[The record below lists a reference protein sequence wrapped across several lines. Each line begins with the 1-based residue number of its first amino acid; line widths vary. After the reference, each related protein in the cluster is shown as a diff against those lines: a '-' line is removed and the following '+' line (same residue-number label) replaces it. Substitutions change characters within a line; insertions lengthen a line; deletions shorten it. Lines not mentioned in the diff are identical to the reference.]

1 MTVSKTL
8 RNAIGKLTTRVRLGA
23 WVELV
28 RFPAV
33 FSVWSNILAAHL
45 IATIGSPH
53 WRLLGLQLAITT
65 CLYWAGMVLNDC
77 FDLDNDRT
85 ERPERPLPSGRI
97 APHAAWAVGF
107 GLLVAGILLGWIAG
121 PGPFLISILLALAIV
136 GYDAW
141 LKHGPLGPV
150 AMGLCR
156 WLNWLLGLSVGL
168 ILLPELLLAL
178 PVFLYTLSVTLLSR
192 AETVSGNRRAVR
204 HAAIAL
210 GLTLAAM
217 LGLYPAGLLTDPYAL
232 ALTAVTGALLIR
244 RLLRLLDDPTAA
256 RVRASVGFMLLC
268 MIPLDAL
275 LLAGDGQRL
284 AALGLLLLLL
294 PGWFLAW
301 RVQIT

>member
-1 MTVSKTL
+1 MTVSKFATQL
-8 RNAIGKLTTRVRLGA
+8 RLGD

-28 RFPAV
+28 RLPAV
-33 FSVWSNILAAHL
+33 FSAWSNILAAHL
-45 IATIGSPH
+45 IATTGSPH
-53 WRLLGLQLAITT
+53 WRLLALQLAITT
-65 CLYWAGMVLNDC
+65 SLYWAGMVLNDC
-77 FDLDNDRT
+77 FDLNNDRI

-97 APHAAWAVGF
+97 APRAAWTVGF
-107 GLLVAGILLGWIAG
+107 GLLLAGVTLGGVAG
-121 PGPFLISILLALAIV
+121 PHPFLISMLLALAIV

-141 LKHGPLGPV
+141 FKNGLLGPA

-168 ILLPELLLAL
+168 LLVPELLLAL

-192 AETVSGNRRAVR
+192 AETVSGNRLAVR

-210 GLTLAAM
+210 GVTLAAIV
-217 LGLYPAGLLTDPYAL
+217 GLYLVGLLTDPYAL
-232 ALTAVTGALLIR
+232 ALTVVAGALLIR
-244 RLLRLLDDPTAA
+244 RLLRLMDDPPAA
-256 RVRASVGFMLLC
+256 RVRASVGLMLLC

-294 PGWFLAW
+294 PGWILAR